1 MYTNSND
8 TRPSIRGQLL
18 VGRQSPELRET
29 LWELIGEA
37 KGGDPLAPVTVVGPS
52 SYVNLSLRQDLGRC
66 NFANVRFIV
75 MPVLSELLGGAAL
88 ARTGRKPL
96 PAVLLSVLVREVL
109 AEATGPLASVRHH
122 PATQASVRAS
132 FGELRQVGEKV
143 LNVLA
148 ARGHVRADVVRLYRE
163 FRRKTGS
170 EWYDSEDL
178 AETAASAVHRDDV
191 PGLEDLGSIVF
202 YLPRDVSPA
211 ETKLMDALAQR
222 QRCSVL
228 LGTTGDAEADRPVR
242 ALARA
247 LIPLLGQ
254 PETAGQNH
262 DKLPLLPNE
271 ARLHVAPNAHQELR
285 WVIRR
290 IVREAGEAGIPFHR
304 MAVLYRMDNP
314 YASLILDE
322 LRMAD
327 IPVAGPDRSTLA
339 DSAVGRALTGLL
351 AMSGSDFRRADVMSW
366 LTGCP
371 IRPAGGRASGFNPS
385 RWDSLT
391 RKAGIVRGMDQWR
404 DRLNLY
410 AERLSEDAARLAGA
424 EEITE
429 ARAERMK
436 SEAAA
441 AREALAFIE
450 KLAEDVEPP
459 VNRSTWGA
467 FCRWADELLDRYL
480 DRDIP
485 DAEVA
490 VLEKI
495 RLALEE
501 LEAAVSINPGATLD
515 EFRQTVE
522 DSLGKTVGHLGV
534 TGRGVFVSPVGGA
547 AGMSFDRVW
556 LVGMIEGG
564 MPPPVRPD
572 PLLPEPDWQAAGG
585 HSRFAQRVAAERCDY
600 LSAVATSPH
609 RELSYPVADPAS
621 NRKAYPSRWYL
632 EQASHLEG
640 SPVESDSLRKLR
652 DRPWLTVD
660 DSAEHALIGA
670 DEASLADRHDYN
682 LHRLLR
688 WRHVGRRVPDH
699 PFMQDETLS
708 RATRLSLCRNQS
720 RLTEYDGNLSSLAG
734 EGGFHRKL
742 RRAPVSAT
750 SLENWGTCPFR
761 YFLGHVLRLGAL
773 ETPEETTSITPLERG
788 SLIHR
793 ILERFMKQVN
803 EEKLLPAPGEEWSDT
818 LRGRLFRIAGE
829 EFSLAE
835 SRGVTGKPLLWKLE
849 KQDILTDLETF
860 FEEDSKLRSFHGTRG
875 VLVEAGFG
883 SGGGVPDVEDPETG
897 IRFRGYIDRIDV
909 GMDGGSVLVID
920 YKTGGA
926 SAYKGL
932 KDDPI
937 DGGRRLQLGVYSLAA
952 RRFLTDATELKA
964 AYWFVTT
971 RGGFGFHPPDYF
983 DIHDAGVR
991 ERFRVGLSTVVSGIT
1006 GGVFPA
1012 NPGPDRY
1019 DGPENCKFCDFDSLC
1034 AARRTDQWAR
1044 MKSDPIVSGYVA
1056 LAEGSG
1062 EEGQ

>member
-1 MYTNSND
+1 M
-8 TRPSIRGQLL
+8 L
-18 VGRQSPELRET
+18 VSRQSPNLRKT

-37 KGGDPLAPVTVVGPS
+37 KGGAPLAPVTVVGPS
-52 SYVNLSLRQDLGRC
+52 TYVNLSLRQDLGRS

-88 ARTGRKPL
+88 ARMRRKPL
-96 PAVLLSVLVREVL
+96 PAVLQSVLVREVL
-109 AEATGPLASVRHH
+109 AEAGGALASVRDH

-132 FGELRQVGEKV
+132 FHELRQVGEKV
-143 LNVLA
+143 LNSLA
-148 ARGHVRADVVRLYRE
+148 ARGDVRADVVRLYGE
-163 FRRKTGS
+163 FRRRTGS

-178 AETAASAVHRDDV
+178 AEAAASAVHRDDV

-202 YLPRDVSPA
+202 YLSRDVSPA

-228 LGTTGDAEADRPVR
+228 LGTTGDAEADSSICR
-242 ALARA
+242 LANS
-247 LIPLLGQ
+247 LIPLMGE
-254 PETAGQNH
+254 PGTAGVN
-262 DKLPLLPNE
+262 DSSPPLLPGD
-271 ARLHVAPNAHQELR
+271 ARLHVAPTAHEEMR

-290 IVREAGEAGIPFHR
+290 IHQGVRERRIPFHR

-322 LRMAD
+322 LRMAG

-351 AMSGSDFRRADVMSW
+351 AMSGSDFRRVDVMSW

-371 IRPAGGRASGFNPS
+371 IRPAGGRATGFNPS

-391 RKAGIVRGMDQWR
+391 RKAGIVRGMEQWR
-404 DRLNLY
+404 SRLNLY
-410 AERLSEDAARLAGA
+410 AERLCEDAARRSGA

-436 SEAAA
+436 FEATA

-459 VNRSTWGA
+459 VNGSTWGA

-490 VLEKI
+490 VREKI
-495 RLALEE
+495 RAALEE
-501 LEAAVSINPGATLD
+501 LEAADTINPGTTLD

-534 TGRGVFVSPVGGA
+534 TGKGVFVSPVGEA
-547 AGMSFDRVW
+547 AGMRFDRVW

-621 NRKAYPSRWYL
+621 NREAYPSRWFL
-632 EQASHLEG
+632 EQASFLEG
-640 SPVESDSLRKLR
+640 SPLQTDNLRKLR
-652 DRPWLTVD
+652 DRTWLTVD

-688 WRHVGRRVPDH
+688 WRHVGRRLLDH
-699 PFMQDETLS
+699 PFTQDETLS

-720 RLTEYDGNLSSLAG
+720 RLTEYDGNLSALAG
-734 EGGFHRKL
+734 EGGFHRTL

-761 YFLGHVLRLGAL
+761 YFLGHVLRLSAL

-803 EEKLLPAPGEEWSDT
+803 GEKLLPAPGEEWSAGS
-818 LRGRLFRIAGE
+818 RARMIRISEE
-829 EFSLAE
+829 EFSSAE

-860 FEEDSKLRSFHGTRG
+860 IEEDAKLRAKHGTHK
-875 VLVEAGFG
+875 VLLEAGFG
-883 SGGGVPDVEDPETG
+883 SGGDVPDVEDPETG

-909 GMDGGSVLVID
+909 GTDGGSVLVID

-926 SAYKGL
+926 SAYEGL

-952 RRFLTDATELKA
+952 RRFLNDATEFKA
-964 AYWFVTT
+964 AYWFATT

-983 DIHDAGVR
+983 DIHDADVR
-991 ERFRVGLSTVVSGIT
+991 ERFREGLSTVVSGIT

-1012 NPGPDRY
+1012 NPGRHRY
-1019 DGPENCKFCDFDSLC
+1019 DGPENCKYCDFDSLC
-1034 AARRTDQWAR
+1034 AARRIDHWERKNPDPLLTDYL
-1044 MKSDPIVSGYVA
+1044 V
-1056 LAEGSG
+1056 LSG
-1062 EEGQ
+1062 ESGGKRR

>member
-1 MYTNSND
+1 MHTSSND

-52 SYVNLSLRQDLGRC
+52 RYVNLSLRQNLGRC

-88 ARTGRKPL
+88 ARMGRKPL
-96 PAVLLSVLVREVL
+96 PAVLQSVLVREVL
-109 AEATGPLASVRHH
+109 AEATGPLASVRDH
-122 PATQASVRAS
+122 PATHASVRAS
-132 FGELRQVGEKV
+132 FRELRQVGEKV

-163 FRRKTGS
+163 FRRKNGR

-178 AETAASAVHRDDV
+178 AEAAASAVHRDDV

-228 LGTTGDAEADRPVR
+228 LGTTDDAEADRPVR

-371 IRPAGGRASGFNPS
+371 IRPAGGRATGLNPS

-441 AREALAFIE
+441 GASGFEDDRE
-450 KLAEDVEPP
+450 
-459 VNRSTWGA
+459 
-467 FCRWADELLDRYL
+467 DEM
-480 DRDIP
+480 
-485 DAEVA
+485 
-490 VLEKI
+490 
-495 RLALEE
+495 
-501 LEAAVSINPGATLD
+501 NPGNFEVREIAGSPYQIGLRYGQSIKSGFSRIVAQYAENYLKNHDPARVEVIREGMEGYLRVQAPTLIEEMAGIAEGSGVSFD
-515 EFRQTVE
+515 DVFKHNLCSCIGTTLSAKASVRDTAHCTSIGFPNSNRGPLLGRNTDCGDPESSLIRFVPMLCWRPSTGLA
-522 DSLGKTVGHLGV
+522 SLGLTHMGTV
-534 TGRGVFVSPVGGA
+534 
-547 AGMSFDRVW
+547 
-556 LVGMIEGG
+556 
-564 MPPPVRPD
+564 
-572 PLLPEPDWQAAGG
+572 
-585 HSRFAQRVAAERCDY
+585 
-600 LSAVATSPH
+600 
-609 RELSYPVADPAS
+609 
-621 NRKAYPSRWYL
+621 
-632 EQASHLEG
+632 
-640 SPVESDSLRKLR
+640 
-652 DRPWLTVD
+652 
-660 DSAEHALIGA
+660 
-670 DEASLADRHDYN
+670 
-682 LHRLLR
+682 
-688 WRHVGRRVPDH
+688 WRHVGVNDKGLALGGSSVSGPVVDFEPGLTDGFLGRLILDRCATVEEAVNLAEAH
-699 PFMQDETLS
+699 PFVGAGVNFIVVDDAGDAAVIELSTEGRVTKRLNGHSHLSTTNFYASTKLRHGPDSQEWVLDNS
-708 RATRLSLCRNQS
+708 RARHAFLTGIEPDGDGGLRFEQMEKVLRHRARQGAICQYWDVNGMSTTISTVTICRA
-720 RLTEYDGNLSSLAG
+720 RGLLTVGYVILIP
-734 EGGFHRKL
+734 F
-742 RRAPVSAT
+742 P
-750 SLENWGTCPFR
+750 SLEKIP
-761 YFLGHVLRLGAL
+761 LRHKSNSSS
-773 ETPEETTSITPLERG
+773 T
-788 SLIHR
+788 
-793 ILERFMKQVN
+793 
-803 EEKLLPAPGEEWSDT
+803 
-818 LRGRLFRIAGE
+818 
-829 EFSLAE
+829 
-835 SRGVTGKPLLWKLE
+835 
-849 KQDILTDLETF
+849 
-860 FEEDSKLRSFHGTRG
+860 RS
-875 VLVEAGFG
+875 
-883 SGGGVPDVEDPETG
+883 
-897 IRFRGYIDRIDV
+897 
-909 GMDGGSVLVID
+909 
-920 YKTGGA
+920 
-926 SAYKGL
+926 
-932 KDDPI
+932 
-937 DGGRRLQLGVYSLAA
+937 
-952 RRFLTDATELKA
+952 
-964 AYWFVTT
+964 
-971 RGGFGFHPPDYF
+971 
-983 DIHDAGVR
+983 
-991 ERFRVGLSTVVSGIT
+991 
-1006 GGVFPA
+1006 
-1012 NPGPDRY
+1012 
-1019 DGPENCKFCDFDSLC
+1019 
-1034 AARRTDQWAR
+1034 
-1044 MKSDPIVSGYVA
+1044 
-1056 LAEGSG
+1056 
-1062 EEGQ
+1062 